1 MIEFD
6 FTGKIVVITGAAG
19 DIGSVTAK
27 SFHDDGAAVCLLDID
42 EAALEAKAAGLGL
55 SPERSMLIKTD
66 VTDESSVSAAVDAVV
81 ARFGK
86 IDILFNNAGKQ
97 GPGARIEDID
107 IKQFESCMKLNV
119 TGVLIMLKYVLPVMY
134 RQRGGCVINTSSQA
148 GIRAQA
154 GGSAYSVSKA
164 ACMKIGAIAAMEA
177 GEYNVRVNT
186 ICPGA
191 LNSRM
196 MQNTL
201 QNVFGG
207 DLDAMLSRGFPIPL
221 GRMGELEE
229 VAALVKFLA
238 SDEAG
243 YISGLDAVINGGST
257 AR

>member
-1 MIEFD
+1 MIKFD
-6 FTGKIVVITGAAG
+6 FSGKIAVITGAAG

-27 SFHDDGAAVCLLDID
+27 SFYDDGAAVCLLDVD
-42 EAALEAKAAGLGL
+42 GAALEAKAAELEL

-66 VTDESSVSAAVDAVV
+66 VTSEGSVSDAVNSIIS
-81 ARFGK
+81 RFGK

-107 IKQFESCMKLNV
+107 IEQFESCMKLNV

-134 RQRGGCVINTSSQA
+134 RQRSGSVINTSSQA
-148 GIRAQA
+148 GIRAQI

-196 MQNTL
+196 MRNTL
-201 QNVFGG
+201 ENVFGG
-207 DLDAMLSRGFPIPL
+207 DVKAMLSRGFPIPL